1 MLTTFPQ
8 RRWPHARPPRGSPL
22 RYEFMRCR
30 HPTAITHSE
39 KTALR
44 SCFPLRTAPLRRIVR
59 RTQREDSLSL
69 NCDTRRQQGDPGELY
84 YLSLP
89 DRACLLLRLSC
100 FFCGSEAADTR
111 LSRCLESC
119 FNAVKIRSLRFP
131 KNWGFDESRICRF
144 WLLAYSLILLCSSL
158 VWLIELSFP
167 RRVSAGV
174 RAPLWGAGHWA

>member
-1 MLTTFPQ
+1 MSPSD
-8 RRWPHARPPRGSPL
+8 RDHPL
-22 RYEFMRCR
+22 RKNSAEILFPDVYCPALEVVYA
-30 HPTAITHSE
+30 HTSGKILSHSAVTRADNRGTRE
-39 KTALR
+39 SSIICLFLIGPA
-44 SCFPLRTAPLRRIVR
+44 SC
-59 RTQREDSLSL
+59 
-69 NCDTRRQQGDPGELY
+69 
-84 YLSLP
+84 
-89 DRACLLLRLSC
+89 
-100 FFCGSEAADTR
+100 CGCPASSAADAADTR

>member
-1 MLTTFPQ
+1 MSEEGF
-8 RRWPHARPPRGSPL
+8 RRRPSTAVGCGALGVSPPL
-22 RYEFMRCR
+22 L
-30 HPTAITHSE
+30 PGGWVGTE

-44 SCFPLRTAPLRRIVR
+44 SCFPLRTAPLWRIVR

-69 NCDTRRQQGDPGELY
+69 NCDTRRQQGSPGELF

-89 DRACLLLRLSC
+89 NRACLLLRLSC
-100 FFCGSEAADTR
+100 FFCGRCRRYTVISSSENCFKVQDPLTPVSEKLGFRRKPNLSVLAARIFFD
-111 LSRCLESC
+111 S
-119 FNAVKIRSLRFP
+119 SLF
-131 KNWGFDESRICRF
+131 
-144 WLLAYSLILLCSSL
+144 L

>member
-1 MLTTFPQ
+1 MGCGVLGVS
-8 RRWPHARPPRGSPL
+8 PPLLPGGWVG
-22 RYEFMRCR
+22 
-30 HPTAITHSE
+30 TE

-44 SCFPLRTAPLRRIVR
+44 SCFPMCTAPLWRLYT

-69 NCDTRRQQGDPGELY
+69 NCDTRRQKGDPGELW

-144 WLLAYSLILLCSSL
+144 WLLAYALILLYSSFSL

-167 RRVSAGV
+167 RRAPAGV
-174 RAPLWGAGHWA
+174 RAPLWGAGYWA